1 MRDIV
6 HFKGKSLCCDYVQYV
21 WRSVTEYL
29 LVGLLSNS
37 RIKLLKS
44 QPLFN
49 NGGWWLDD
57 YGLNFRGHWHWVRE
71 NSFGAG
77 ESPDLILCFYWKTGD
92 TCTHLESFS
101 CNGCSPCVSQ
111 RKFYTAQFVLS
122 GYKICPDTSSMQF
135 AFVTVY
141 PLCCTYRCI
150 NYSVRNYWLILVF
163 STINLNWIATDHT
176 IRDLF
181 MYTSS
186 IR

>member
-1 MRDIV
+1 MQNV
-6 HFKGKSLCCDYVQYV
+6 LTL
-21 WRSVTEYL
+21 WRSHFVCTLELQLESLQYFCLFALIKRCYSTSNALCLIGFASWIACWVLFSFVDDFVTST
-29 LVGLLSNS
+29 VGLDSS
-37 RIKLLKS
+37 
-44 QPLFN
+44 LFHCP
-49 NGGWWLDD
+49 GQ
-57 YGLNFRGHWHWVRE
+57 R
-71 NSFGAG
+71 
-77 ESPDLILCFYWKTGD
+77 PK
-92 TCTHLESFS
+92 

-111 RKFYTAQFVLS
+111 RKFYTAKFVLS

-150 NYSVRNYWLILVF
+150 NYTVRKYWLILVF

>member
-1 MRDIV
+1 MLFHHSYPQALFV
-6 HFKGKSLCCDYVQYV
+6 HFKIEFHPNKTGMEVKLFVKKRGRVDKLSHK
-21 WRSVTEYL
+21 L
-29 LVGLLSNS
+29 LLIPLKNS
-37 RIKLLKS
+37 RLSIK
-44 QPLFN
+44 
-49 NGGWWLDD
+49 D
-57 YGLNFRGHWHWVRE
+57 
-71 NSFGAG
+71 
-77 ESPDLILCFYWKTGD
+77 CF
-92 TCTHLESFS
+92 

-122 GYKICPDTSSMQF
+122 SYKICPDTSFMQF

-150 NYSVRNYWLILVF
+150 TNSVCNYWLILVF
-163 STINLNWIATDHT
+163 STINLNWIATDDT